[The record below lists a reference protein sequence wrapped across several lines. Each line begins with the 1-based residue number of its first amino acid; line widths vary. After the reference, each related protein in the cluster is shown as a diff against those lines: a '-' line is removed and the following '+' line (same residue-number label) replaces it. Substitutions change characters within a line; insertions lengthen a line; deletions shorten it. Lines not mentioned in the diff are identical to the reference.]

1 MFFLLTALRKKSSFF
16 NDCPDN
22 YWKMQVKGTQIYK
35 IAEFVNQWTTHF
47 YYYFNLFCLNI
58 MSPDAGSPSLGLL
71 RKVLLFS
78 WIWKE
83 SKGWSLTLWLPYI
96 DTKNEENRRDQK
108 LKSLTKMAKNSR
120 AKMAQLNRCKKKER

>member
-1 MFFLLTALRKKSSFF
+1 MQIFLTTVQTTTEKCK
-16 NDCPDN
+16 
-22 YWKMQVKGTQIYK
+22 WKEHKYK
-35 IAEFVNQWTTHF
+35 IAEFINQWTTHF

-58 MSPDAGSPSLGLL
+58 MSPDAGSLSLGLL

-96 DTKNEENRRDQK
+96 DTKNEEK
-108 LKSLTKMAKNSR
+108 
-120 AKMAQLNRCKKKER
+120 